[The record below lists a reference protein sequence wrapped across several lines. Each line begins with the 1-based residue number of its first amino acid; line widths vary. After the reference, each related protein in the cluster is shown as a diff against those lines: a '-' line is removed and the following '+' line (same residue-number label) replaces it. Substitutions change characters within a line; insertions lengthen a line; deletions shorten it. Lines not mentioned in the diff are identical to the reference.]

1 MKINLHFIEDTYKQ
15 SVAHSDQILI
25 LDLFNIEVI
34 NYRPFILSQK
44 QSLNVPLKTII
55 YHSHVQDDEVQHFI
69 DEANLEF
76 FEAEA
81 SQTFPIEI

>member
-25 LDLFNIEVI
+25 FDLFNIEVI
-34 NYRPFILSQK
+34 DYRPFILSQK

-55 YHSHVQDDEVQHFI
+55 YHSHVQDNEVQHFI

-76 FEAEA
+76 FETEA